1 MNRAERRK
9 QRHTP
14 TASSV
19 GASSIVA
26 DTPAGRLFKAAQAAH
41 AAARIA
47 EAEQLYTRCLELDP
61 RHAEARHDLGVL
73 MLGSNAAQK
82 AAGHFERLLADY
94 PAHAGAWLNLSLA
107 RGAGSDFT
115 GALAAAQ
122 RAVALAPGLA
132 AAQAVL
138 AKAFGAVSAFE
149 EAAAAY
155 RAALALD
162 RTAAPIR
169 LQYAVLLRRMGD
181 LVGARG
187 VIEAYV
193 TDHPRDPKGFA
204 ERAALFDRLDDHAA
218 AEQDLRVAW
227 QLDPSDTLP
236 LRLLCTHLSTQGRS
250 DEAMVEIDQAVARS
264 PADPALR
271 IERADLHRRC
281 GALPSALADLQ
292 AAAVL
297 DPADAQTF
305 FRIGDVLYSGAN
317 YEAATAAFLEAVTL
331 RPDFVEAYANL
342 AVIRITLGDMTS
354 ALALLRHASALAPDR
369 VPLAIDLCWA
379 RISCCDW
386 QGLAEDFRMCLSRC
400 IEAGEPFP
408 PFSLLAFG
416 LSPDEFLLWTRA
428 WAERHAGASAKQL
441 TAYSKR
447 CETGGRRIRIGYLS
461 ADFKG
466 HATATLI
473 TELLEAHDRERF
485 ESFGYNIGSLD
496 QSPDG
501 WRLIASLEHFDD
513 LTLLDDASA
522 AARIARDGLD
532 ILVDLKGYTRESR
545 PRILAYRPAPI
556 QVNYLGFPGSL
567 GTPHIDYIIADE
579 MVAPLEHR
587 AAFDEAIVHL
597 PHCYQPNG
605 RDRPGADP
613 SARRADHGL
622 PEAGVVFCCFNTNYK
637 ITPLIFD
644 IWMRLLHDTPGSVL
658 WLLHSNAESVGNL
671 RREAQERGI
680 DGTTRIIFAPRVSV
694 SEHIGR
700 LGLADLF
707 LDTLP
712 VNAHTTASEA
722 LWAGV
727 PVLTCLGPDFVG
739 RVAASLLTTLG
750 VPELIRP
757 DLDSYEREARAL
769 AADPQRLAR
778 LRERIAA
785 NRMTSPL
792 FDPLRYARNY
802 EAALDTMVQR
812 RRDGEL
818 PACFAIAD
826 HGPQAPRT
834 VGPPPT
840 SQLFSLATPSN
851 RMSSDRLFAE
861 LDALVDR
868 RTAG

>member
-9 QRHTP
+9 QRHHP
-14 TASSV
+14 SAPSSGGLTA
-19 GASSIVA
+19 A
-26 DTPAGRLFKAAQAAH
+26 DRLFEAAQTAH
-41 AAARIA
+41 AATRLE
-47 EAEQLYTRCLELDP
+47 EAQRLYAQCLDLDP
-61 RHAEARHDLGVL
+61 PHPKARHDLGVL
-73 MLGSNAAQK
+73 LLGSGGHREAAS
-82 AAGHFERLLADY
+82 HFERLLSDH
-94 PAHAGAWLNLSLA
+94 PTHAGAWLNLSLA
-107 RGAGSDFT
+107 RGADDDHQ
-115 GALAAAQ
+115 GALAAAR
-122 RAVALAPGLA
+122 RAVQLAPGLA

-138 AKAFGAVSAFE
+138 AKAFSATSAFDD
-149 EAAAAY
+149 AAVAY

-162 RTAAPIR
+162 GKVAPIR
-169 LQYAVLLRRMGD
+169 LQYAVLLRRMGSLAD
-181 LVGARG
+181 ARA
-187 VIEAYV
+187 VIDAYV
-193 TDHPRDPKGFA
+193 ADHPQDPKGFV
-204 ERAALFDRLDDHAA
+204 ERAALFDRLDDHPA
-218 AEQDLRVAW
+218 AEQDLRAAW
-227 QLDPSDTLP
+227 QLDPSDIVP
-236 LRLLCTHLSTQGRS
+236 LRLLCTHLSTKGRS
-250 DEAMVEIDQAVARS
+250 DEAMAEIDRAVAYS
-264 PADPALR
+264 PGNPALYV
-271 IERADLHRRC
+271 ERAALHRRR
-281 GALPSALADLQ
+281 GALPSALADLK
-292 AAAVL
+292 AAAAL
-297 DPADAQTF
+297 DPTDAQTF
-305 FRIGDVLYSGAN
+305 FRIGDILYSGSN

-331 RPDFVEAYANL
+331 KPDFVEAYANL

-354 ALALLRHASALAPDR
+354 ALALLRHAATLAPDR

-386 QGLAEDFRMCLSRC
+386 QGLAEDFRVCLARC

-416 LSPDEFLLWTRA
+416 LPPDEFLLWTRA
-428 WAERHAGASAKQL
+428 WAERHAGTPPKQL
-441 TAYSKR
+441 TSYGDP
-447 CETGGRRIRIGYLS
+447 CETGARRIRIGYLS

-501 WRLIASLEHFDD
+501 WRLIASLEHFED
-513 LTLLDDASA
+513 LTLLDDAAA

-545 PRILAYRPAPI
+545 PRILAYRPAPL

-579 MVAPLEHR
+579 VVAPLAHR
-587 AAFDEAIVHL
+587 AAFEEAIVHL

-605 RDRPGADP
+605 RGRPGADA
-613 SARRADHGL
+613 SALRAEYGL
-622 PEAGVVFCCFNTNYK
+622 PEGGFVFCCFNTNYK

-644 IWMRLLHDTPGSVL
+644 IWMRLLRDTPGSVL
-658 WLLHSNAESVGNL
+658 WLLHSNTESVANL

-680 DGTTRIIFAPRVSV
+680 DGTTRIVFAPRVSV
-694 SEHIGR
+694 NEHIGR

-750 VPELIRP
+750 VPELIQP
-757 DLDSYEREARAL
+757 DLGCYEREARAL
-769 AADPQRLAR
+769 AADPRRLGG

-792 FDPLRYARNY
+792 FDTLRYARNY
-802 EAALDTMVQR
+802 EAALDAMVQR
-812 RRDGEL
+812 RRDRQS
-818 PACFAIAD
+818 PASFAVAD
-826 HGPQAPRT
+826 HGLQAPRT
-834 VGPPPT
+834 VGPAPDRHLFAIAEPGHRVSS
-840 SQLFSLATPSN
+840 SQLFAQ
-851 RMSSDRLFAE
+851 
-861 LDALVDR
+861 LDAMVDR
-868 RTAG
+868 RTVG

>member
-1 MNRAERRK
+1 MNRAGRRK
-9 QRHTP
+9 QRHHP
-14 TASSV
+14 TVSPVV
-19 GASSIVA
+19 G

-41 AAARIA
+41 AAARAQDA
-47 EAEQLYTRCLELDP
+47 ERLYTECLDLDP
-61 RHAEARHDLGVL
+61 RHVEARHDLGVL
-73 MLGSNAAQK
+73 LLGSGSAKTAT
-82 AAGHFERLLADY
+82 GHFERLLSND
-94 PAHAGAWLNLSLA
+94 PAHAGGWLNLSLA
-107 RGAGSDFT
+107 RGANDDYP
-115 GALAAAQ
+115 GALAAAR

-138 AKAFGAVSAFE
+138 AKAFSAVSAFDD
-149 EAAAAY
+149 AAAAY

-162 RTAAPIR
+162 ANVAPIR
-169 LQYAVLLRRMGD
+169 LQYAVLLRHMGD
-181 LVGARG
+181 LAEAHVA
-187 VIEAYV
+187 IEAY
-193 TDHPRDPKGFA
+193 TFDHPQDPKGFV
-204 ERAALFDRLDDHAA
+204 ERAALFDRLEDHPA
-218 AEQDLRVAW
+218 AEQDLRAAW
-227 QLDPSDTLP
+227 QLDPTDIMP

-250 DEAMVEIDQAVARS
+250 DEALAEIDRAVARS
-264 PADPALR
+264 PDHPALYA
-271 IERADLHRRC
+271 ERAALHRRR
-281 GALPSALADLQ
+281 GSLPSALADLQ
-292 AAAVL
+292 AAAAL
-297 DPADAQTF
+297 DPTDAQIF
-305 FRIGDVLYSGAN
+305 FRIGDVLYCGSHF
-317 YEAATAAFLEAVTL
+317 EAATAAFLEAVTL
-331 RPDFVEAYANL
+331 KPDFVEAYANL

-354 ALALLRHASALAPDR
+354 ALALLRHAAALAPDR

-386 QGLAEDFRMCLSRC
+386 PGLNEDFRVCLARC
-400 IEAGEPFP
+400 IETGEPFP

-416 LSPDEFLLWTRA
+416 LPPDEFLLWTRA
-428 WAERHAGASAKQL
+428 WAERHAATSSKQL
-441 TAYSKR
+441 TAYSDP
-447 CETGGRRIRIGYLS
+447 CATSARRIRVGYLS

-513 LTLLDDASA
+513 LTLLDDAAA

-567 GTPHIDYIIADE
+567 GAPHIDYIVADE
-579 MVAPLEHR
+579 IVAPLQHR
-587 AAFDEAIVHL
+587 TAFDEAIVHL

-605 RDRPGADP
+605 RDRPGANAA
-613 SARRADHGL
+613 ARRADHGL
-622 PEAGVVFCCFNTNYK
+622 PDASFVFCCFNTNYK

-644 IWMRLLHDTPGSVL
+644 IWMRLLRDTPGSVL
-658 WLLHSNAESVGNL
+658 WLLHSNTESVANL
-671 RREAQERGI
+671 RRQAQERGI
-680 DGTTRIIFAPRVSV
+680 DGATRIVFAPRVSV
-694 SEHIGR
+694 IEHIGR

-750 VPELIRP
+750 VPELIQA
-757 DLDSYEREARAL
+757 DLDSYEREACAL
-769 AADPQRLAR
+769 AADPGRLAG
-778 LRERIAA
+778 LRNRIAA

-812 RRDGEL
+812 RRDGQL
-818 PACFAIAD
+818 PSSFKIED
-826 HGPQAPRT
+826 HGQQAPRT
-834 VGPPPT
+834 VGPAPDR
-840 SQLFSLATPSN
+840 QLFSIAVPSN
-851 RMSSDRLFAE
+851 RISSDRLFAQ
-861 LDALVDR
+861 LDSLVDP